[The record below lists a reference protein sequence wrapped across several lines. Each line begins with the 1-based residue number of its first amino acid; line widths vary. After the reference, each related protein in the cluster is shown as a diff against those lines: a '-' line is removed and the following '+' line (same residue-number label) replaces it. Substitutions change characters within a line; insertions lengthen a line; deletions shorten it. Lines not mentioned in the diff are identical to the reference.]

1 MAEETQKGLH
11 VPVLWDELEDVP
23 LVLANQVLGQVGQ
36 QGEVI
41 LTFGQLT
48 PPLLLGTPEQQEKQA
63 NDIPFVSVKPVAR
76 LALTKAGLDDLIRVL
91 QLTQE
96 NYERAQMQ
104 LQQQG
109 KEDDEQ

>member
-1 MAEETQKGLH
+1 MTEETQKRLH
-11 VPVLWDELEDVP
+11 VPVLWDGVEDVP
-23 LVLANQVLGQVGQ
+23 LVLVNQVLGQVGQ

-48 PPLLLGTPEQQEKQA
+48 PPLLLGTPEQQAEQA
-63 NDIPFVSVKPVAR
+63 NEIPFVSVKSVAR
-76 LALTKAGLDDLIRVL
+76 LALTKEGLDDLIRVL
-91 QLTQE
+91 RITQE